1 MKEERKMQAISLL
14 EQFKNRIVGRQG
26 EAVTNHDE
34 KEYNRLYEE
43 WALLD
48 DIEEALIY
56 EFD

>member
-1 MKEERKMQAISLL
+1 MTEKRRMQAISLL
-14 EQFKNRIVGRQG
+14 EQFKDRIVGQQG
-26 EAVTNHDE
+26 EAVTKHNE

-56 EFD
+56 DLN

>member
-1 MKEERKMQAISLL
+1 MTEKRKMQAISLL
-14 EQFKNRIVGRQG
+14 KQIKNRIVNKQG
-26 EAVTNHDE
+26 EAVTNHDRD
-34 KEYNRLYEE
+34 EYNRLYEA